1 MRVLVTV
8 EVLVVVDTAIGVG
21 ATIVT
26 GVMLQHEQALSYAEV
41 PGQAEAYVGTV
52 GGGLESVLR
61 TSSPPRLL
69 TIIETVIVTVVV
81 VVVVE
86 VLLFMYC

>member
-1 MRVLVTV
+1 VAILVTV
-8 EVLVVVDTAIGVG
+8 VVLVVVDTVIGVG

-52 GGGLESVLR
+52 GGVSVRILR

-69 TIIETVIVTVVV
+69 TIMETVVVTV